1 MAVQWLVAFAIIIG
15 ASANGGDFDFRAFD
29 FGDEDTEFFGGL
41 FEKSFSDHE
50 TYFPTDFN
58 LGSLDLV
65 AATPKFARMSTY
77 VDPGEVRVARIK
89 RKTASGE
96 EGDDEEDEDG
106 RDGSSEEKSGGSVDD
121 YADRYEQFVSRH
133 FRDRDEQR
141 KQDDA
146 KGGGDGASYEYRFD
160 FGPSDDYER
169 IKQES
174 DAQSR
179 QLAKV
184 PKNCKAREQDGMV
197 CHVCRDPVTD
207 TTSESCSYA
216 TAPHHNKFAYV
227 KQKNYNSKDH
237 EKEPEGESEEDDRD
251 VDEQQEGSE
260 EVTQQPAKPIKRKE
274 NILVNLPPKPKVTP
288 TKKPVVHHKPG
299 SPKATAN
306 GGGYRYL
313 PVDPRSN
320 KERSRSAPMI
330 QHPTYYDFYTHFF
343 PAAAGRSSEKIRQQL
358 PEQAANGSDEVY
370 VLRSNPDEV
379 AKVLADFE
387 SRDWSNCK
395 KGKKNDL
402 TCYTCTDSDGVK
414 HEECMYVSESRQVPA
429 RILPAASTTQP
440 TATET
445 VLKPTKKTH
454 RGSHPGKKKVNNS
467 QEQKKPTSPK
477 LRNSSAGKPQK
488 LVQLL
493 EPTQQEQTSPEEHQ
507 TVKRTVS
514 IMSHV
519 DERGPAVRGGGR
531 VMHYEHQVTHTV

>member
-1 MAVQWLVAFAIIIG
+1 MVVQWLVCAPVAALVAFAIIIG

-29 FGDEDTEFFGGL
+29 FGDEDTEFFGGSY
-41 FEKSFSDHE
+41 EKSFSDHE

-77 VDPGEVRVARIK
+77 VDPSEVRVARIK

-96 EGDDEEDEDG
+96 EGEDEEDEDD

-146 KGGGDGASYEYRFD
+146 KGDDGGGYEYRFD

-174 DAQSR
+174 EAQSR
-179 QLAKV
+179 QLAKD

-216 TAPHHNKFAYV
+216 TAPHHNKNRKASP
-227 KQKNYNSKDH
+227 KRRIAMD
-237 EKEPEGESEEDDRD
+237 EE
-251 VDEQQEGSE
+251 QEGSE
-260 EVTQQPAKPIKRKE
+260 EVTQQPAKPNKRKE
-274 NILVNLPPKPKVTP
+274 NILVNPPQKAKVIP

-306 GGGYRYL
+306 GGGYRYQ

-320 KERSRSAPMI
+320 KERPRSAPMI

-343 PAAAGRSSEKIRQQL
+343 PPAAGQSSEKIRQQQ
-358 PEQAANGSDEVY
+358 PEQAGNGSDEVY
-370 VLRSNPDEV
+370 VLRNNPDEV

-395 KGKKNDL
+395 KG
-402 TCYTCTDSDGVK
+402 
-414 HEECMYVSESRQVPA
+414 
-429 RILPAASTTQP
+429 
-440 TATET
+440 
-445 VLKPTKKTH
+445 
-454 RGSHPGKKKVNNS
+454 
-467 QEQKKPTSPK
+467 
-477 LRNSSAGKPQK
+477 
-488 LVQLL
+488 
-493 EPTQQEQTSPEEHQ
+493 
-507 TVKRTVS
+507 
-514 IMSHV
+514 
-519 DERGPAVRGGGR
+519 ERVF
-531 VMHYEHQVTHTV
+531 